1 MVCHGREFPV
11 RAAKLLFLDH
21 LHGLDA
27 GEKNARAVK
36 SVEAEHGSHNR
47 FDGSMVLLD
56 DIVEVLDLTQFDV
69 GAGVGLNALD
79 GCSVGTAL
87 VNGNFLRQAMQPDG
101 ALQEA
106 SSCSLSF
113 SMLRQ

>member
-27 GEKNARAVK
+27 GDKNARAVK
-36 SVEAEHGSHNR
+36 SFEAERGSHNR
-47 FDGSMVLLD
+47 RDGSMVLLD
-56 DIVEVLDLTQFDV
+56 DVVEVLDLTQFE
-69 GAGVGLNALD
+69 VGLNALD